1 MNPGSFDEEAK
12 PGGLSTKAR
21 PTVPGTEG
29 EDATHLSVNEIAK
42 QYSKHG
48 TTLYKIGSENKL
60 RDAYVPSYLPH
71 RQKQIE
77 HIFSILKP
85 SFRGG
90 VPPHLVI
97 YGSSGTGKT
106 AVAKQ
111 IVATLPEH
119 AHPGVHVHGIGVN
132 CLRTRTEYELMRSI
146 ANSILSL
153 EKIPTKQFGAKLG
166 MNLLY
171 ESFKQRLDERGGLY
185 IIVLD
190 EVQNLVRTSGDKL
203 LYNLIDLETE
213 LQNAKV
219 ALVLITNDNT
229 VLDSLTRSVSSRLNE
244 HKVLFPPYQ
253 QSQLHD
259 ILIARVEEV
268 FVKGAVDEGAV
279 ARCAVYA
286 AQEHGDAR
294 RALALLRAAADQA
307 DREGA
312 PKITENHVVLARS
325 VLEQDMII
333 ESVRSLP
340 LQQKLSLYVI
350 AHIAEN
356 HKRNPQ
362 SGEAYDAYRALAQR
376 MGIEPMHPRS
386 IRNYITNFE
395 SLCFLKAA
403 KISRGRGRGVVH
415 EYALTSSPRAIMLAI
430 EEDSLFEDLKRQR
443 EQREAQA
450 RSQW

>member
-1 MNPGSFDEEAK
+1 MTPGSFDDEAK
-12 PGGLSTKAR
+12 HGGPFTKAR
-21 PTVPGTEG
+21 PTVPGAEG
-29 EDATHLSVNEIAK
+29 GDSTPLSVSEIAK

-48 TTLYKIGSENKL
+48 TTLYRIGNENKL
-60 RDAYVPSYLPH
+60 RDAYVPSFLPH

-77 HIFSILKP
+77 QIFSVLKP

-106 AVAKQ
+106 AVARQ

-119 AHPGVHVHGIGVN
+119 THPGVQVHGIGVN

-146 ANSILSL
+146 ANSVLAL

-171 ESFKQRLDERGGLY
+171 ESFKQHLDERGGLY
-185 IIVLD
+185 VIVLD

-219 ALVLITNDNT
+219 ALILITNDNT
-229 VLDSLTRSVSSRLNE
+229 VLDGLTRSVSSRLNE

-253 QSQLHD
+253 QPQLRD
-259 ILIARVEEV
+259 NLIARVEEV

-279 ARCAVYA
+279 ARCSVYA

-312 PKITENHVVLARS
+312 PKITENHVVLART
-325 VLEQDMII
+325 VLEQDMVI

-350 AHIAEN
+350 AHIAEARQ
-356 HKRNPQ
+356 RNPQ

-376 MGIEPMHPRS
+376 MGVEPMHPRS

-395 SLCFLKAA
+395 SLSFLKAS
-403 KISRGRGRGVVH
+403 KVSRGRGKGVVH
-415 EYALTSSPRAIMLAI
+415 EYAVTSSPRAIMLAI
-430 EEDSLFEDLKRQR
+430 EDDPLFEDLKRQR